1 MYLRIIKSL
10 YEWKN
15 HLQLKFENLKTSN
28 RDKPYITTTIKTTTL
43 NLCDDAI
50 PEHHR
55 ELLDLGPKFVPIR
68 PNIPYMDIISKT
80 ESTALKIKYDKK
92 EETTSM
98 KLRQDVL
105 RDMKMAKPPKHN
117 LTINQRKALKELKAD
132 EYIDIYP
139 YDKGAGLVRIK
150 RPDAIAKIEE
160 QIGNTEVITKDP
172 TPTLARKFQATLRD
186 LHKQGQFTDAEYKK
200 LYPSDPI
207 PPRMYG
213 VIKAHKPEKNYPMR
227 IVVSTIGTPSYRT
240 SEYLVKII
248 QPLLNRNETRLKN
261 SSTFVGLSKT
271 WTIDPNEV
279 QVSFDVVN
287 LYPSV
292 PIKEAID
299 IVAEMLKS
307 DLSLGQRTKLSVD
320 DLRQL
325 MELCLSKCY
334 FLWNDK
340 IYLLKNSALI
350 GLALMVVMA
359 ESFLQHHEK
368 NAIETASNQ
377 IPSIAPKSFLRYV
390 DTWTVTHDLKTSTTQ
405 EPSKRF

>member
-1 MYLRIIKSL
+1 M
-10 YEWKN
+10 
-15 HLQLKFENLKTSN
+15 KFENLKTSN
-28 RDKPYITTTIKTTTL
+28 HDKPYITTTIKTTTL

-132 EYIDIYP
+132 ENIDIYP

-186 LHKQGQFTDAEYKK
+186 LHKQGKFTDAEYKK

-213 VIKAHKPEKNYPMR
+213 VIKAHKPEKNYPMI

-248 QPLLNRNETRLKN
+248 QPLLKRNETRLKN
-261 SSTFVGLSKT
+261 SSTFVDLSKT

-292 PIKEAID
+292 PIKKAID

-340 IYLLKNSALI
+340 IYSKIQPS
-350 GLALMVVMA
+350 LAL
-359 ESFLQHHEK
+359 
-368 NAIETASNQ
+368 
-377 IPSIAPKSFLRYV
+377 R
-390 DTWTVTHDLKTSTTQ
+390 
-405 EPSKRF
+405 